1 MKKILKIELIYIGF
15 LTILS
20 GISVIPLKNRIRGE
34 SHNSVTLAVEYD
46 DVADFFGVEKLAD
59 FKKAGINAVVMSDD
73 KAKDFLIETENAK
86 YKNLPSEKYLGI
98 SSKKISVVSKLN
110 LDMVFSVQGDI
121 SLTPKKIPNVLA
133 VILSD
138 DFYGEIPADFNYTFG
153 IAEFAKQKEVKKI
166 LKNSGAGYRVF
177 KLRWDSDYKKNLDKI
192 NRAALERNVKI
203 IILDLSQTT
212 LDYALEYIR
221 QSKKSLG
228 EIGFDVGNPASI
240 KTINSSFAAYTGFTK
255 IISFFIALL
264 SPVICLLF
272 VSFNYNFD
280 GKFSLLKSVLIFLL
294 IAVFSLL
301 SGTTIAGLLAT
312 KDFMIGIDLFRGV
325 KIVSFAPILILIYL
339 LYKENLKKFFK
350 KPLLYG
356 EAIFIGFLLFAIGF
370 YILRTGNYGS
380 TTSLEDNFRL
390 FLEKIFFIRPRFKE
404 FLIGHPFMI
413 LAIYLKYKENNFL
426 WKPFFIVGIIGQI
439 SIINTFCHIHTPFF
453 VSMLRSFNGIF
464 VGLIL
469 GIILIYFYNEIVKKP
484 NNL

>member
-1 MKKILKIELIYIGF
+1 MKKFLKIELIYIGF
-15 LTILS
+15 LTILF
-20 GISVIPLKNRIRGE
+20 GISVIPLKNRICGE
-34 SHNSVTLAVEYD
+34 VNKSVALAVEYD
-46 DVADFFGVEKLAD
+46 DVADFFGIEKLTD
-59 FKKAGINAVVMSDD
+59 FSVAGINTVVIPDE
-73 KAKDFLIETENAK
+73 KAKDFFDDTEESK
-86 YKNLPSEKYLGI
+86 FKIFPREKYLGI

-110 LDMVFSVQGDI
+110 LEMVFSVQGDI
-121 SLTPKKIPNVLA
+121 SLTPIKISNVLA

-153 IAEFAKQKEVKKI
+153 LVEFAKQKEVKKI
-166 LKNSGAGYRVF
+166 LKNSEGGYRVF
-177 KLRWDSDYKKNLDKI
+177 KLRWDSDYKKNLEKI
-192 NRAALERNVKI
+192 NRAALERNVGI

-228 EIGFDVGNPASI
+228 EIGFDVGRPASI
-240 KTINSSFAAYTGFTK
+240 KTINLNFAAYTGITK

-272 VSFNYNFD
+272 ISFNYNFD
-280 GKFSLLKSVLIFLL
+280 GKFSLVKSVLIFLL
-294 IAVFSLL
+294 IAAISVL

-312 KDFMIGIDLFRGV
+312 KDFMLGIDLFRGV
-325 KIVSFAPILILIYL
+325 KIVSLVPILILIYL
-339 LYKENLKKFFK
+339 LYKESLTNFLK

-356 EAIFIGFLLFAIGF
+356 EAIFIGFLLFAVGF

-380 TTSLEDNFRL
+380 TTLLEDNFRL
-390 FLEKIFFIRPRFKE
+390 FLEKLFFVRPRFKE

-413 LAIYLKYKENNFL
+413 MAIYLKYKENNFL
-426 WKPFFIVGIIGQI
+426 WKPFFIVGILGQI

-453 VSMLRSFNGIF
+453 VSLLRSFNGIF

-469 GIILIYFYNEIVKKP
+469 GIILIYFYNLLKKYV
-484 NNL
+484 